1 MNPSPLHELAQLGE
15 TVSKAVAMISVP
27 NVSQSL
33 AWYESIGFT
42 VLNVFEERGVMN
54 FAMVALG
61 HAQIMLS
68 LGESGS
74 LGVSLWL
81 YTDKVDELYEAFK
94 KRQTELQDETELP
107 AARRIEFAEH
117 INDTFYHARQF
128 GICSPDGYILYFI
141 RNLPH

>member
-1 MNPSPLHELAQLGE
+1 MNPSPPDKLAQLGE

-27 NVSQSL
+27 NVSESL

-42 VLNVFEERGVMN
+42 VLNVFEEHGVMN
-54 FAMVALG
+54 FAMVAFG
-61 HAQIMLS
+61 HAQIMLN
-68 LGESGS
+68 LGEPCPVGA
-74 LGVSLWL
+74 SLWL
-81 YTDKVDELYEAFK
+81 YTDKVDDLYEAFK
-94 KRQTELQDETELP
+94 KRQTNLQSETGLP